1 MHWAPADIIKKKVI
15 FHLAGTRLSN
25 TKPHLFSLST
35 KDLILF
41 PGLLQ
46 RFTITLSFVTQ
57 HPGSLERWKLIVSM
71 LIIALKLLN
80 ISNAFNNMQWMK
92 KVDLSIFHLNI
103 LWKFSAHTSIYSWLW
118 FISEL
123 KQVSLKVYY
132 HIFYDFKNH
141 FIQFKIKI

>member
-1 MHWAPADIIKKKVI
+1 MSMLKKVHPENIYTCINAPSTCRHYQKKVI
-15 FHLAGTRLSN
+15 FHLVRTRLSN

-71 LIIALKLLN
+71 LTIALKLLN

-92 KVDLSIFHLNI
+92 KGDLSIFHLNV
-103 LWKFSAHTSIYSWLW
+103 LWKFSAHTSI
-118 FISEL
+118 
-123 KQVSLKVYY
+123 
-132 HIFYDFKNH
+132 
-141 FIQFKIKI
+141 

>member
-92 KVDLSIFHLNI
+92 KGDLLIEYFVKVFCSHFYILMIMIYKWIKTSVIESLLSYI
-103 LWKFSAHTSIYSWLW
+103 LWF
-118 FISEL
+118 
-123 KQVSLKVYY
+123 
-132 HIFYDFKNH
+132 
-141 FIQFKIKI
+141 

>member
-1 MHWAPADIIKKKVI
+1 MHRAPADIIKKKVI

-57 HPGSLERWKLIVSM
+57 HPWSLERWKLIVSM

-92 KVDLSIFHLNI
+92 KEDLSIFHLNI